1 MGQAEQAAGL
11 ARIDQVWAD
20 LRQHREDIETIVTYG
35 LPEPDDAE
43 TAEHHDLLVR
53 MMACVV
59 AMELDRRRLS

>member
-1 MGQAEQAAGL
+1 MGSSEQAVGL

-20 LRQHREDIETIVTYG
+20 LRQHREDIEIIAQIG
-35 LPEPDDAE
+35 LPAPDDAE

-59 AMELDRRRLS
+59 SMELDRRRRQ